1 MENVTAATS
10 KGSVPGLVRAIA
22 TGIAVACLSLVFSV
36 SFASAIFVGPL
47 SEFRDS
53 GISMAITG
61 SIVYAFFSALT
72 GSVPGTWWGNQ
83 TPTVVLLAIGA
94 ASIAAAMPGAPPAT
108 LFATVAVFSAIST
121 FLAGA
126 ILLAIGR
133 ARLGQQAKFIPYPV
147 IGGFLAVTGF
157 FLVARGADLATGNLE
172 GLGGLMAADALVRW
186 LPHVALAAVIAL
198 LGRRLVEGAALL
210 IGVAL
215 YGVGFIAYL
224 WISGTSPA
232 GAEAA
237 GLLLTTGDP
246 VRGLVPVFT
255 QLGEADYTV
264 IAGQIWTIGA
274 ISFLTILGIV
284 MSISALE
291 VQMGQSFRLNREM
304 ANAGIASMVAAT
316 GCGFVGYHSSSMYQ
330 LSRTIS
336 RVPVPAIGLTGGAL
350 MIGVM
355 VAGTGFLSYLPK
367 GIFALVLCYLG
378 IELLWRWLVVARR
391 EMPAGDYAII
401 IAILATSVAFDFVVA
416 IVVGTILAA
425 ILFTLAY
432 SRLDVVRNRVS
443 GRLRL
448 SPTERSERDIATL
461 VAHGHQTL
469 VFELQGYLFFGTAN
483 GLFDRVAD
491 EITAEGADIKTLLVD
506 FRRVEGMDVSAS
518 FVLARLADMALQN
531 GVRIAFTGAS
541 PALRERLGPAGRV
554 EGLEFHPTLVDGL
567 QRAEDRVLAENGG
580 AQTPADPPSPFGQL
594 LRDATAQGLP
604 LVESRRELT
613 EGEVLYAQGDRGEG
627 LAYLEAGRLSA
638 WVTLPDGSQA
648 RVASFL
654 PGAVVGE
661 IAFSAGSNRTASVIA
676 DEPCTILSVTRD
688 SLDAAAAI
696 DSDVATRFHA
706 SLARLLA
713 ERLGRTT
720 ALFFAI
726 EG

>member
-1 MENVTAATS
+1 MRNGNAATPRES
-10 KGSVPGLVRAIA
+10 APGLARAVA
-22 TGIAVACLSLVFSV
+22 TGVVVACLSLVFSV
-36 SFASAIFVGPL
+36 SFASAVFSGPL
-47 SEFRDS
+47 AQFRDA
-53 GISMAITG
+53 GIAMAITG
-61 SIVYAFFSALT
+61 SVVYAVFSALT
-72 GSVPGTWWGNQ
+72 GAVPGTWWGNQ
-83 TPTVVLLAIGA
+83 TSTVVLLAIGA

-108 LFATVAVFSAIST
+108 LFATVAVFTAFST

-126 ILLAIGR
+126 VLLALGR

-147 IGGFLAVTGF
+147 VGGFLAVTGF
-157 FLVARGADLATGNLE
+157 FLVARGADLATGNE
-172 GLGGLMAADALVRW
+172 AGPSGLLAADTLVRW
-186 LPHVALAAVIAL
+186 LPYMALAAAIAV
-198 LGRRLVEGAALL
+198 LGRRLVDGAALL

-215 YGVGFIAYL
+215 YGCGFVAYL
-224 WISGTSPA
+224 WITGTTLADAQS
-232 GAEAA
+232 A
-237 GLLLTTGDP
+237 GLLLTAETTAH
-246 VRGLVPVFT
+246 GLVPVVT
-255 QLGEADYTV
+255 QLGQADFT
-264 IAGQIWTIGA
+264 IISGQIWTIGA

-304 ANAGIASMVAAT
+304 ANAGIANMVAAT

-330 LSRTIS
+330 LSRTIA
-336 RVPVPAIGLTGGAL
+336 RVPVPAIGLTGGL
-350 MIGVM
+350 VLIGVM

-378 IELLWRWLVVARR
+378 IELLWQWLVVARR
-391 EMPAGDYAII
+391 EMPRGDYAVIV
-401 IAILATSVAFDFVVA
+401 AILATSVAFDFVVA
-416 IVVGTILAA
+416 IVVGTILSA

-448 SPTERSERDIATL
+448 SPTERSERDISTL
-461 VAHGHQTL
+461 VENGHQTL
-469 VFELQGYLFFGTAN
+469 VYELQGYLFFGTAN

-491 EITAEGADIKTLLVD
+491 EITAEGADIRTLLVD

-531 GVRIAFTGAS
+531 GVRIAFTGVS
-541 PALRERLGPAGRV
+541 QGLRDRLGPSNRV
-554 EGLEFHPTLVDGL
+554 EGLTFYPTLADGL
-567 QRAEDRVLAENGG
+567 QRVEDRVLAENGG
-580 AQTPADPPSPFGQL
+580 PQTPADPPSAFGQL

-604 LVESRRELT
+604 LVASRRKLA
-613 EGEVLYAQGDRGEG
+613 EGEVLFAQGDPGDG
-627 LAYLEAGRLSA
+627 LAYLEQGRLSA
-638 WVTLPDGSQA
+638 WVTLPDGSEA

-661 IAFSAGSNRTASVIA
+661 IAFSAGSRRTASVIA

-688 SLDAAAAI
+688 SLEAAAAI
-696 DSDVATRFHA
+696 DGDVATRFHA

>member
-1 MENVTAATS
+1 MEKVTAATPR
-10 KGSVPGLVRAIA
+10 GSVPGLVRAIA
-22 TGIAVACLSLVFSV
+22 TGVAVACLSLVFSV
-36 SFASAIFVGPL
+36 SFASAIFAGPL
-47 SEFRDS
+47 SEFRDA
-53 GISMAITG
+53 GISMAIT
-61 SIVYAFFSALT
+61 SAIVYAFFSALT

-94 ASIAAAMPGAPPAT
+94 ASIAAAMPGVPPAT

-126 ILLAIGR
+126 VLLAIGR
-133 ARLGQQAKFIPYPV
+133 AGLGQQAKFIPYPV

-157 FLVARGADLATGNLE
+157 FLVVRGADLATGNLE
-172 GLGGLMAADALVRW
+172 GLRGLMAAESLSRW
-186 LPHVALAAVIAL
+186 LPHVALAAAIAV
-198 LGRRLVEGAALL
+198 LGRRLVDGAALL

-215 YGVGFIAYL
+215 YGVGFVAYL
-224 WISGTSPA
+224 WASGTTPA
-232 GAEAA
+232 DAQAA
-237 GLLLTTGDP
+237 GLLLTGGDP
-246 VRGLVPVFT
+246 VRGLVPVVT
-255 QLGEADYTV
+255 QLGEADFTV
-264 IAGQIWTIGA
+264 IAGQIGTIGA

-291 VQMGQSFRLNREM
+291 VQMGRSFRLNREM
-304 ANAGIASMVAAT
+304 ENAGIANMVAAS

-336 RVPVPAIGLTGGAL
+336 RVPVPAIGMTGGAL

-355 VAGTGFLSYLPK
+355 IAGTGFLSYLPQ

-391 EMPAGDYAII
+391 EMPTGDYAII
-401 IAILATSVAFDFVVA
+401 LAILATSVAFDFVVA

-461 VAHGHQTL
+461 VANGHQTL

-491 EITAEGADIKTLLVD
+491 EITAEGAEIKTLLVD

-531 GVRIAFTGAS
+531 GVRIGFTGVS
-541 PALRERLGPAGRV
+541 PALRGRLGPAGRV
-554 EGLEFHPTLVDGL
+554 EGLAFHPTLVDGL
-567 QRAEDRVLAENGG
+567 QRTEDRVLAESGG
-580 AQTPADPPSPFGQL
+580 PQTPADPPSPFGQL
-594 LRDATAQGLP
+594 LREATTQGLP
-604 LVESRRELT
+604 LVESRRDLS
-613 EGEVLYAQGDRGEG
+613 EGEVLYAQGDPGDG
-627 LAYLEAGRLSA
+627 LAYLEQGRLSA

-676 DEPCTILSVTRD
+676 DEPCTILSVTRE
-688 SLDAAAAI
+688 SLEAAAAI
-696 DSDVATRFHA
+696 DAGVATRFHA